1 MVWRWVAEAK
11 ILAAV
16 APRAK
21 KIDERASNAECG
33 KARRPV
39 MDFVQAREL
48 IRVRHELRELLAQNR
63 REEARP
69 LLERLR
75 ALAEADEAERAV
87 IEPEIARWEC
97 GFAF

>member
-1 MVWRWVAEAK
+1 LTGSFEASK
-11 ILAAV
+11 V
-16 APRAK
+16 KRQEGP
-21 KIDERASNAECG
+21 
-33 KARRPV
+33 

-63 REEARP
+63 RDEARP

-75 ALAEADEAERAV
+75 QLAAADEAERGAL
-87 IEPEIARWEC
+87 EPEIARWEC